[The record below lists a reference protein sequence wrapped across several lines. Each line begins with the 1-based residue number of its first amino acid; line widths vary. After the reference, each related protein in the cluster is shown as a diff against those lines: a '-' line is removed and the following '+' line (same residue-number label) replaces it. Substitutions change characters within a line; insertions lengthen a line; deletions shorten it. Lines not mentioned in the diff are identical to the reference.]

1 MARKYNTDDDYL
13 RLPIRTK
20 TAKRLFKGYV
30 ILCIIC
36 GIIPIIAWMAII
48 VPIFTKDRTHAVER
62 KFGNLDEAFK
72 NFDDD
77 FMVET
82 RKSIEESKLQ
92 SNSPSESSER

>member
-1 MARKYNTDDDYL
+1 MARKFHTDDDYL

-20 TAKRLFKGYV
+20 TAKRFFKGYV
-30 ILCIIC
+30 ILCVIC
-36 GIIPIIAWMAII
+36 GIIPFLAWMAII

-77 FMVET
+77 FMADT
-82 RKSIEESKLQ
+82 RKSIEEADLKAATS
-92 SNSPSESSER
+92 SESQ

>member
-20 TAKRLFKGYV
+20 TAKRFFKAYA
-30 ILCIIC
+30 ILWII
-36 GIIPIIAWMAII
+36 GAMVPILAWTIFL

-77 FMVET
+77 FMVDT

-92 SNSPSESSER
+92 SNTPSESSER